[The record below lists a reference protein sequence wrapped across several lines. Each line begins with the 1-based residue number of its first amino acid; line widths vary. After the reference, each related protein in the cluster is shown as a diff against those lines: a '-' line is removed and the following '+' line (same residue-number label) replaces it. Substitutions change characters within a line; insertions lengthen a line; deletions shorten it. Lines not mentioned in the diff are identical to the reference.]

1 MVKISKKKVYI
12 IIMNALNIILLL
24 SIVSCSSK
32 YLKED
37 PKLDDIPEGI
47 SEVVTPAQVP
57 ENTGDI
63 KAETISC
70 YIEPVP
76 KKIIKKDEKIV
87 EQIEEKKI
95 EPVAIPVVPWS
106 VGEKTHY
113 EVFAVGMNAAHVD
126 VEVLS
131 MKNIGESKVWHFT
144 SQAKTKNFASSLYYF
159 NSKAES
165 FVDEYLNP
173 KEYRAASFEGDHKKS
188 IVERYSLDK
197 KSYYLYK
204 KIDDKVDTNKDKEQE
219 YSKNSVDLV
228 SVFFFVRIA
237 ALNDEFT
244 LLNNHKTKK
253 LKVIKITNEVVKI
266 NGKEYAVEKLTLEY
280 DRKFHYVSR
289 STDPKYNKKVIQAIV
304 DLKFAS
310 GTINLVE

>member
-1 MVKISKKKVYI
+1 
-12 IIMNALNIILLL
+12 MNTLKIILLL

-37 PKLDDIPEGI
+37 PKLEDIPEGI

-70 YIEPVP
+70 YIEPMP
-76 KKIIKKDEKIV
+76 KKILKKNEKLADKMV
-87 EQIEEKKI
+87 EEQKI
-95 EPVAIPVVPWS
+95 EQLAVSVVPWS

-113 EVFAVGMNAAHVD
+113 EVFAVGMNAAQVD

-131 MKNIGESKVWHFT
+131 MKIIGGSKVWHFT

-204 KIDDKVDTNKDKEQE
+204 KVDDKIETNKDKEQE

-253 LKVIKITNEVVKI
+253 LKVIKITNEVVKL

-280 DRKFHYVSR
+280 DKKFHYVSR
-289 STDPKYNKKVIQAIV
+289 STDPKHNKKVIQAIV